1 MCYRSLASI
10 VQPFAMNRIALVVL
24 VAFCALCVAS
34 AVAQDALPR
43 ERSSCHA
50 RVYDGT
56 HLAGHPKQLVA
67 AISFV
72 RGEREIAQEKQWHDS
87 AGPEDSEIAATLRVR
102 FRGRGKVHTARLF
115 CDGDR
120 GKDLH
125 CGVATCGGGRIRV
138 DVEKDAIR
146 IMIGGTLK
154 NGAFIPH
161 YIHLDES
168 CDAASERQILL
179 ESGEDDRVFLLPAA
193 RMEACR

>member
-1 MCYRSLASI
+1 MI
-10 VQPFAMNRIALVVL
+10 RIALVAL
-24 VAFCALCVAS
+24 AAFCGLRMISV
-34 AVAQDALPR
+34 VAQEALPR
-43 ERSSCHA
+43 ERPTCHA
-50 RVYDGT
+50 RVYDGA
-56 HLAGHPKQLVA
+56 HLAAHPKQLVT
-67 AISFV
+67 AISFERGV
-72 RGEREIAQEKQWHDS
+72 RELAQEKQWQDS
-87 AGPEDSEIAATLRVR
+87 AGPEDSEIAATLRVK

-120 GKDLH
+120 AKDLH

-146 IMIGGTLK
+146 ISIGGALK

-168 CDAASERQILL
+168 CDAVPERQIVL
-179 ESGEDDRVFLLPAA
+179 ESGEDDREFRLPAA